1 MATPS
6 VSNSTVTTSSDR
18 FTGRVKWF
26 NNKAGYGFIT
36 VTDGPKAVSDVFVH
50 HTSVKVDAQ
59 QYKYLVQGEYIE
71 FALST
76 VSNGTHEFQAGD
88 VSGIKGGKLMCE
100 TRHELRAV
108 RTNYKSTEQGQ
119 DQDQGQGQTQV
130 VRSRGQGPRS
140 QPVTDATTDN
150 TWSQVARPKQQSGTR
165 ETTARE
171 TGTRE
176 TTTRETATRGGR
188 GATTSGRGAG
198 RGATSGRSSGPR
210 AAAKKVTSP
219 VVTSSA

>member
-6 VSNSTVTTSSDR
+6 VSNSTVTTSSNR

-36 VTDGPKAVSDVFVH
+36 VTDGPKAGSDVFVH
-50 HTSVKVDAQ
+50 HTSIKVDAQ

-76 VSNGTHEFQAGD
+76 VPNGVHEFQAGD

-119 DQDQGQGQTQV
+119 DQDQGQTQV

-150 TWSQVARPKQQSGTR
+150 TWSQVARPKQQSG
-165 ETTARE
+165 
-171 TGTRE
+171 
-176 TTTRETATRGGR
+176 TRETATRGGR